1 MNDIEKINDELRN
14 FKLFKIQ
21 RANTRKQ
28 EFDEVREQIL
38 KTKKNEL
45 LNYFMVLINFI
56 SIPYLIYNIA
66 VSLQDENFYETN
78 KAVIFVNFAVV
89 LFASLFVSYKL
100 ILYIKQLK
108 TQLTTVEKAVHYFSN
123 ESEVLKAEYETY
135 VNLYLQKK

>member
-1 MNDIEKINDELRN
+1 M
-14 FKLFKIQ
+14 
-21 RANTRKQ
+21 
-28 EFDEVREQIL
+28 REQIL

-45 LNYFMVLINFI
+45 LHYFIVLINFI

-100 ILYIKQLK
+100 VLYIKQLK